1 MTNDI
6 LDNDKLSMRGQLEIT
21 LTDADKNVK
30 SHIVIPNL
38 VVATGKEFLAKFLNQ
53 ESTSP
58 MTHMA
63 LGEGTAAANAADVAL
78 QDEVSRIEIDSNTR
92 TDASVTFVAVYGPGV
107 TGSFTEAGIFN
118 DDTAGTMLCR
128 TVYGVI
134 TKTDT
139 DFLTINWTV
148 TVG

>member
-1 MTNDI
+1 M
-6 LDNDKLSMRGQLEIT
+6 DNDNVSMVGQLDII
-21 LTDADKNVK
+21 LTDAHNNIKHHTV
-30 SHIVIPNL
+30 VPNL
-38 VVATGKEFLAKFLNQ
+38 VVATGKAFLAKLLAQ
-53 ESTSP
+53 ESVDAMS
-58 MTHMA
+58 HMA
-63 LGEGTAAANAADVAL
+63 LGEGTAAANAADTAL
-78 QDEVSRIEIDSNTR
+78 QTETARIAIDSQTR

-118 DDTAGTMLCR
+118 DDAAGTMLCR

>member
-1 MTNDI
+1 MDSNV
-6 LDNDKLSMRGQLEIT
+6 SMVGQLNIT
-21 LTDADKNVK
+21 LTDAHNNIKHHTV
-30 SHIVIPNL
+30 VPNL
-38 VVATGKEFLAKFLNQ
+38 VVATGKDFLAKLLNQ
-53 ESTSP
+53 DSVPAMS
-58 MTHMA
+58 HMA
-63 LGEGTAAANAADVAL
+63 LGEGATAANAADVAL
-78 QDEVSRIEIDSNTR
+78 EDEIARIAIDSQTR
-92 TDASVTFVAVYGPGV
+92 TDASVTFSTVYGPGV
-107 TGSFTEAGIFN
+107 VGSFTEAGIFN